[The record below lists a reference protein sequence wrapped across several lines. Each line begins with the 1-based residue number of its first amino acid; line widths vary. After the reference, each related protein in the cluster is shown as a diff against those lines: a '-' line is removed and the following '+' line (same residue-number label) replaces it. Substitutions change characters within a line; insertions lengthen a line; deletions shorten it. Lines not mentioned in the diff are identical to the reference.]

1 MCTNFSLF
9 TLDHVDLIEEI
20 ANDIYATYEFEAE
33 SSTIVNADLASQR
46 ITFDTGLFFEVWN
59 KIHPLNSYQNIDE
72 SLSFCRYVGRPYRR
86 TSYLHFFQ
94 FLQLYHKMLLM
105 KVA

>member
-1 MCTNFSLF
+1 MCTNITLF

-46 ITFDTGLFFEVWN
+46 ITFDTGLIFEVWN
-59 KIHPLNSYQNIDE
+59 KIHPLNSYQNIE
-72 SLSFCRYVGRPYRR
+72 SLSFFRCTYVGASVHH
-86 TSYLHFFQ
+86 TSIFSNSCSCITKFC
-94 FLQLYHKMLLM
+94 
-105 KVA
+105 

>member
-1 MCTNFSLF
+1 M
-9 TLDHVDLIEEI
+9 IEEI

-59 KIHPLNSYQNIDE
+59 KIHPLNLYQIIK
-72 SLSFCRYVGRPYRR
+72 SLSFRGYSTLSNKRAGWNKMCRLENSAKIGNFKNLKLNWMGLKY
-86 TSYLHFFQ
+86 F
-94 FLQLYHKMLLM
+94 
-105 KVA
+105 